1 MVGRLSSRGR
11 LKIERDWT
19 READRDSAPFNGKG
33 NSELV
38 YVCGFQRQF
47 SEPESSLP
55 LFEQRYQRLNV
66 SHLSDPHP
74 VDRRFHLSR
83 YTCGVGATDNLCR
96 KIPSQM
102 LFLSS
107 WPVAVCDLGQ
117 QALWQAT
124 THHLKSVDRSKAN
137 LFFGERVLDVFFF
150 GMNPAHFLKTHVV
163 NIELQLEQSNFTTD
177 FLCILVPRATQTALH
192 NTVMIIVLGVQLSE
206 HSECLGRDIRCH
218 SGTMCISWKYK
229 ATSPIEQDGSL
240 EWEKHFR
247 DFNSC
252 LGINNAT
259 AWWALWR
266 FDRDGWRSN
275 NTAKRLAFSAKMS
288 RLKTEGN

>member
-1 MVGRLSSRGR
+1 MWFRPAGTL
-11 LKIERDWT
+11 T
-19 READRDSAPFNGKG
+19 G
-33 NSELV
+33 NHTSFEK
-38 YVCGFQRQF
+38 CGSFQ
-47 SEPESSLP
+47 SK
-55 LFEQRYQRLNV
+55 
-66 SHLSDPHP
+66 P
-74 VDRRFHLSR
+74 VF
-83 YTCGVGATDNLCR
+83 
-96 KIPSQM
+96 
-102 LFLSS
+102 
-107 WPVAVCDLGQ
+107 W
-117 QALWQAT
+117 W
-124 THHLKSVDRSKAN
+124 KSVRC
-137 LFFGERVLDVFFF
+137 FFF
-150 GMNPAHFLKTHVV
+150 GMYPAHFLKTHVV

-206 HSECLGRDIRCH
+206 HSERLGRDIRCH

-229 ATSPIEQDGSL
+229 ATSPIVQDGSL

-275 NTAKRLAFSAKMS
+275 NTAKRLAFSAKIS